1 MKSVSRNASHCIV
14 NVDGVC
20 NLKQVFKK
28 WQIQHPFFYFWK
40 KWNLRIA
47 LKTSFFQFTDLLCQ
61 LRITSTDNSFQV
73 VNPYF
78 MITHCIKFRVWIL
91 TMLNVSNFWEKL
103 SSQIILPNCFTSSN
117 KLYTIFILNC
127 KYEIE

>member
-14 NVDGVC
+14 NVDGDC

-61 LRITSTDNSFQV
+61 RRITSADDSFQV
-73 VNPYF
+73 VNLCF
-78 MITHCIKFRVWIL
+78 IITHCIKFRVWIL

-117 KLYTIFILNC
+117 QLYTIFILNC